1 MAKAFSGAFL
11 AFAVAYTLF
20 AFGLPFMAVGRIG
33 PGFFPQI
40 LGVTLI
46 VISAYSLV
54 QDFREPARESADDDA
69 PDGASG
75 DAAGEGS
82 GGYGRAVAL
91 MILVTV
97 VFVVMLNVVGAL
109 VAMVLFMFAVLYL
122 LNREGM
128 VMNVVLSVLLP
139 VSVYL
144 MFDVW
149 LNTTLPQGM
158 FTFLG

>member
-1 MAKAFSGAFL
+1 MARAFSGAFL
-11 AFAVAYTLF
+11 AFAVAYSLF
-20 AFGLPFMAVGRIG
+20 AFGLPFMALGRIG

-54 QDFREPARESADDDA
+54 QDFREPARESSDDA
-69 PDGASG
+69 SEDASG
-75 DAAGEGS
+75 DAS
-82 GGYGRAVAL
+82 GGYGRAVVL
-91 MILVTV
+91 VILVTV
-97 VFVVMLNVVGAL
+97 AFVVMLNVVGAL

>member
-40 LGVTLI
+40 LGVALILTSAYTLI
-46 VISAYSLV
+46 R
-54 QDFREPARESADDDA
+54 DFREPAEDD
-69 PDGASG
+69 ASG
-75 DAAGEGS
+75 DY
-82 GGYGRAVAL
+82 GGTA
-91 MILVTV
+91 ILVTGITV
-97 VFVVMLNVVGAL
+97 VFIAMLNVVGAL
-109 VAMVLFMFAVLYL
+109 AAMVLFMFATLYA

-128 VMNVVLSVLLP
+128 VMNVLLSVLLP
-139 VSVYL
+139 ISLYL

-149 LNTTLPQGM
+149 LNTTLPQGI
-158 FTFLG
+158 FEFFSG

>member
-1 MAKAFSGAFL
+1 
-11 AFAVAYTLF
+11 
-20 AFGLPFMAVGRIG
+20 
-33 PGFFPQI
+33 
-40 LGVTLI
+40 
-46 VISAYSLV
+46 
-54 QDFREPARESADDDA
+54 
-69 PDGASG
+69 
-75 DAAGEGS
+75 
-82 GGYGRAVAL
+82 

>member
-1 MAKAFSGAFL
+1 M

-40 LGVTLI
+40 LGVMLI

-69 PDGASG
+69 SDDTS
-75 DAAGEGS
+75 GEGS
-82 GGYGRAVAL
+82 GGYGRAVVL

-97 VFVVMLNVVGAL
+97 VFVAMLNVVGAL

>member
-11 AFAVAYTLF
+11 AFAAAYTLF

-54 QDFREPARESADDDA
+54 QDFREPARESEDDDA
-69 PDGASG
+69 SDDTSG
-75 DAAGEGS
+75 D
-82 GGYGRAVAL
+82 YGRMVVL
-91 MILVTV
+91 MIVVTV

-109 VAMVLFMFAVLYL
+109 AAMVLFMFAALYL
-122 LNREGM
+122 LNRDGM
-128 VMNVVLSVLLP
+128 VTNAVLSILLP
-139 VSVYL
+139 VSLYL

-149 LNTTLPQGM
+149 LNTTLPQGI